1 MSEQTY
7 DDFETESET
16 TRLVMLA
23 AYVEKHQRPPEHGV
37 TQGQIVHGGY
47 TVAEIRAAANQG
59 YIVRMPGASG
69 EYVVPGTSS
78 GYQA

>member
-1 MSEQTY
+1 MSETQY
-7 DDFETESET
+7 DDYETESET

-23 AYVEKHQRPPEHGV
+23 AYVEKHQKPQEHGV

-47 TVAEIRAAANQG
+47 TVGEIRAAANQG
-59 YIVRMPGASG
+59 YIVRMPGAAN

-78 GYQA
+78 GYSY